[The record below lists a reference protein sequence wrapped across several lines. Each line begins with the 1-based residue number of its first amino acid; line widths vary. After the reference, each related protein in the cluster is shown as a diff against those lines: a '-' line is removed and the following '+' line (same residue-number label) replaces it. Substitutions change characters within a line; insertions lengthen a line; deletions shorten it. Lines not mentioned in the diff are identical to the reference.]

1 MPAAFSGRHFCVL
14 AEIRAKYPPKTQ
26 NDPVLTVII
35 AIFEKFIIKKKLTKN
50 TRTILKLENVMTGEK
65 CYPTTSFSDMRL

>member
-1 MPAAFSGRHFCVL
+1 MPAASSGRHFCVL

-26 NDPVLTVII
+26 NEPVLTVII
-35 AIFEKFIIKKKLTKN
+35 AIFEKFIKKVDKN